1 MKSYEKLDLIM
12 NITNTQNNLL
22 GKALSFDASYVSRIR
37 NGKRNIPNNM
47 PFLHNAAEI
56 LNQRITKKQQIS
68 ALEDIICRGNKW
80 PEDKE
85 TACELLYQWLSQE
98 NEDVKSKTPEAL
110 AALSLSSSLPF
121 EASLTS
127 ESMEESSALSTH
139 YFFGKDGKRQ
149 AVYQFLSRLAAS
161 KKPHTLLLYS
171 SEEFDWMYED
181 TSFTPKWAM
190 LMLEIAKN
198 GGKIKIIHTISRSSG
213 EMLTALQK
221 WIPLYMSGTIES
233 YYYPKLLDRVFRRSL
248 FIAKGDSAIT
258 STSIEQ
264 NTSSALN
271 CLIYN
276 KEAVKGLEYEYYN
289 FLSLCK
295 PLMQMYNKNNC
306 DEFWKIYDHFEKAEE
321 NFLTLQGFPS
331 QFTMSRNIISKIA
344 QRCNNRFFEARHKSS
359 LENFTTIMEK
369 GIAYTE
375 VIKLPKPELVK
386 AGEIP
391 LPFADLTFNY
401 HLCYTITEYVEHL
414 QNILLFLK
422 KYENYNLLIL
432 KDLPI
437 ASAIYVKEYTGA
449 IVANAAESSSLFTIN
464 EPRMTAALWEYV
476 EHLVEYAKNKE
487 QTIQKL
493 EEYIKQ
499 ILE

>member
-47 PFLHNAAEI
+47 PFLHSAAEI

-85 TACELLYQWLSQE
+85 TACELLYQWLLQE
-98 NEDVKSKTPEAL
+98 NGDEKSKVPEAL
-110 AALSLSSSLPF
+110 AALSLTATPEF
-121 EASLTS
+121 KATR
-127 ESMEESSALSTH
+127 ESGKTEGESTQSTQ
-139 YFFGKDGKRQ
+139 YFFGNSGKRQ
-149 AVYQFLSRLAAS
+149 AVLQFLSRLAAS
-161 KKPHTLLLYS
+161 KEPHTLLLYS
-171 SEEFDWMYED
+171 DEEFNWMYED
-181 TSFTPKWAM
+181 ESFAPKWAM

-198 GGKIKIIHTISRSSG
+198 GGKIKIVHTISRSSG

-258 STSIEQ
+258 ATSIEQ
-264 NTSSALN
+264 NTASALN
-271 CLIYN
+271 CLVYD
-276 KEAVKGLEYEYYN
+276 KEAVKGLESEYYN

-295 PLMQMYNKNNC
+295 PLMQMYNKSNC
-306 DEFWKIYDHFEKAEE
+306 DTFWKFYDRFEKEEE

-331 QFTMSRNIISKIA
+331 QFTMSADVISQISK
-344 QRCNNRFFEARHKSS
+344 RCNNHIFETRHKTS
-359 LENFTTIMEK
+359 LENFTKVMEK
-369 GIAYTE
+369 GIHYTE
-375 VIKLPKPELVK
+375 VVKLPDPKLVK
-386 AGEIP
+386 AGAVP
-391 LPFADLTFNY
+391 LPFSDLTFND
-401 HLCYTITEYVEHL
+401 HLCYTAEEYVKHMES
-414 QNILLFLK
+414 ILFYLK
-422 KYENYNLLIL
+422 KYENYHLLIL
-432 KDLPI
+432 KELPI
-437 ASAIYVKEYTGA
+437 NSAIYVKEYTGV
-449 IVANAAESSSLFTIN
+449 IVANAAESSSLFTIA

-476 EHLVEYAKNKE
+476 EHLVEHAKSKE
-487 QTIQKL
+487 KTIQKL
-493 EEYIKQ
+493 EEYIEQ
-499 ILE
+499 IL